1 MILDV
6 LHFEMMAGKPK
17 DKLTDK
23 QKAFILEYLVDLNA
37 TKAAIRAGYSETS
50 ARQTAHDTLNNP
62 VVAAEVQRHMDA
74 RAERVGVN
82 SETVL
87 RELLKIAMTDIRK
100 LYSESGSLLPP
111 QEWPDDVAKSVSA
124 VEIEDLFDGYGEER
138 EQIGYTKKVKL
149 WDKTKALELLG
160 RHLKLFTD
168 KIEVK
173 ADESLAELMRKA
185 RERSREV

>member
-87 RELLKIAMTDIRK
+87 RELLKIAMTDVRK

-124 VEIEDLFDGYGEER
+124 VDIEDLYEGYGEER
-138 EQIGYTKKVKL
+138 EQIGHTKKVKL